1 MLTKSDFLLF
11 LKAPLHLWAK
21 KHKKLK
27 KLAPSVYEQHLMQQ
41 GYEVEKLAHQLLPNA
56 TWQKAYFTD
65 ELEIRQD
72 ALIKFEDGTG
82 YLYEIKS
89 STEVK
94 KEHLYDL
101 AFQLITTEKEIKL
114 KKIFTVTLNKD
125 YIKKGKIDI
134 NSLFVVT
141 DVTKKVKELRPIV
154 EEKILDAINVSNK
167 ENNDYI
173 DNCLTPKT
181 CPCID
186 ICHPNLPEKS
196 IFNIPYL
203 SYKKKRDLL
212 DSKIIDIKDVPDSY
226 DLNPR
231 QKKILTALKT
241 NKPYIDREQLKKF
254 LSSFVYP
261 IYFLDYE
268 AYPVAIP
275 IYDNY
280 QTYQPIVFQYSLHTI
295 NSDGTM
301 THNEYLETEKGDPS
315 KNLVKH
321 LKQNIGPTGSVV
333 SWNKQYESMRN
344 EELARLQPEYK
355 DFLDDVNK
363 RMIDLADFVNKE
375 MYIHPDFLGSWSI
388 KNVLP
393 VMVPDLSYKNLK
405 VNKGDQ
411 AMLVWWEMINSK
423 QSLPLRGKDKMGSKD
438 LLEYCKLD
446 TLAMVKIWEKLK
458 TLI

>member
-27 KLAPSVYEQHLMQQ
+27 KLAPSVYEQHLMKQ

-82 YLYEIKS
+82 NLYEVKS

-101 AFQLITTEKEIKL
+101 AFQLITMENKIKL
-114 KKIFTVTLNKD
+114 KKLFTVTLNED
-125 YIKKGKIDI
+125 YVKKGKIDI

-141 DVTKKVKELRPIV
+141 DVTKKVKDLRPTV

-167 ENNDYI
+167 ENKDYI

-186 ICHPNLPEKS
+186 ICHPSLPEKS

-203 SYKKKRDLL
+203 SHKKKRDLV
-212 DSKIIDIKDVPDSY
+212 DSKIIDINDIPENY
-226 DLNPR
+226 ELNPR
-231 QKKILTALKT
+231 QKKVLTALKT
-241 NKPYIDREQLKKF
+241 NNPYINNGELKNF
-254 LSSFVYP
+254 LNSFVYP

-268 AYPVAIP
+268 AYPVAVP

-280 QTYQPIVFQYSLHTI
+280 KTYQPVVFQYSLHI
-295 NSDGTM
+295 VNSVGNIA
-301 THNEYLETEKGDPS
+301 HKEYLEQELGDPS
-315 KNLVKH
+315 KNLVKK
-321 LKQNIGPTGSVV
+321 LKESIGPVGSVI
-333 SWNKQYESMRN
+333 SWNKQYESARN

-355 DFLDDVNK
+355 DFLEDVNK
-363 RMIDLADFVNKE
+363 RMIDLADFINKE

-393 VMVPDLSYKNLK
+393 VMVPDLSYKKLK

-411 AMLVWWEMINSK
+411 AMLVWWEMVNSK
-423 QSLPLRGKDKMGSKD
+423 DKSEAKN
-438 LLEYCKLD
+438 LLEYCSLD
-446 TLAMVKIWEKLK
+446 TLAMVKIWESLK
-458 TLI
+458 EQ